1 MSIIE
6 RTLPGETTRRKVY
19 ELGKKG
25 YDILSNEGFG
35 PFWRAFSSYL
45 KHKKQYKIWIKN
57 NEPNRS
63 DLKKLANDCR
73 NFEFSPKISIITP
86 TWNTEEVWLKKA
98 INSVLNQVYYNWELC
113 IADGGS
119 DVPWIREILTKYSNT
134 DTRIKIKFLD
144 CNKGIASNSNEAL
157 SLASGDYIVLLDHDD
172 ELAPFALYEVV
183 KLLNE
188 KPNLDFIY
196 SDEDKIDENDSRSS
210 PFFKPNWSPDMF
222 LSCNYPIHISVL
234 RKSIINNIGGFR
246 EGYDGSQDYDL
257 LLRVSEIIDEKNIA
271 HIPKILYHWRTVPTS
286 TSFFSGAKPYA
297 YEAAKRALEDA
308 MKRRRIDIEGIDD
321 GLWIGSYRIK
331 YRITG
336 TPCVTIIIPTKDKS
350 DILRNCISSILE
362 CTAYPNYEILLVDNQ
377 SQEKATYS
385 YYNELESNLRIRILD
400 YNETFNFSA
409 IINFAVSRCNSEY
422 ILFLNNDT
430 KVASREWLS
439 AMLEHAQRPDVG
451 AVGGK
456 LIYPSGLIQHCGI
469 ILGYGNP
476 KIAGHHYCRHPDVNG
491 YGGVINTVRNFSAVT
506 GACML
511 TRKSVFLEV
520 GGLDEKN
527 FAVAFNDIDYCL
539 KLREHGYLI
548 VYTPYA
554 KMYHYE
560 SLSRGYEDTPEKKAR
575 FSRDIEHLRKRW
587 GYLIDNG
594 DPYYNPNLTLEKAD
608 FSIKI

>member
-6 RTLPGETTRRKVY
+6 RTLNGKIKPRKIY
-19 ELGKKG
+19 ELGIKG

-35 PFWRAFSSYL
+35 PFCKAFSSYL

-73 NFEFSPKISIITP
+73 NFEFSPKISIVTP
-86 TWNTEEVWLKKA
+86 TWNTGEIWLKRA
-98 INSVLNQVYYNWELC
+98 IDSVLDQVYYNWELC

-119 DVPWIREILTKYSNT
+119 DVPKVREILTEYSNT
-134 DTRIKIKFLD
+134 DARIKIKLLD
-144 CNKGIASNSNEAL
+144 CNKGIAANSNEAL

-196 SDEDKIDENDSRSS
+196 SDEDKIDENDRRSS

-234 RKSIINNIGGFR
+234 RKSIINDIGGFR

-257 LLRVSEIIDEKNIA
+257 LLRVSEIIEEKNIA
-271 HIPKILYHWRTVPTS
+271 HIPKILYHWRTIPTS
-286 TSFFSGAKPYA
+286 TAFLSTAKPYA
-297 YEAAKRALEDA
+297 YEAAKKALEDA

-331 YRITG
+331 YRIIG

-350 DILRNCISSILE
+350 DVLRNCISSILE
-362 CTAYPNYEILLVDNQ
+362 CTAYPNYEIMVVNNQ
-377 SQEKATYS
+377 SQENATYS
-385 YYNELESNLRIRILD
+385 YYDELESNSKIRILD
-400 YNETFNFSA
+400 YNDTFNFSA
-409 IINFAVSRCNSEY
+409 INNFAVSRCNSEY

-476 KIAGHHYCRHPDVNG
+476 KIAGHHYCRYPDVNG

-520 GGLDEKN
+520 GGLDEEN

-560 SLSRGYEDTPEKKAR
+560 SLSRGYEDTPNKRAR
-575 FSRDIEHLRKRW
+575 FSRDVEHLRNRW